1 MENLGFIML
10 RHVNNELTNRYW
22 MQCYECI
29 RKFYPENHILIVD
42 DNSNYEFITDR
53 PLYKTTVIKS
63 EFHGRGEAL
72 PYYYYLRNKLF
83 DTAVIIHDSVF
94 INRPIDFSTTTYKML
109 WSFEHL
115 WDQIPDETKMIEA
128 FEDPELLAFYKNK
141 NAWKGCFGGMCVI
154 TYNYLMHI
162 NAKCDIRKLLDF
174 VKTRYN
180 RCSFERVIA
189 CILQKDVRNAPLLGD
204 IHDYC
209 RWEITYEEREETRHL
224 PLTKVWTGR

>member
-42 DNSNYEFITDR
+42 DNSNYDFITDR
-53 PLYKTTVIKS
+53 PLYKTTVINS

-94 INRPIDFSTTTYKML
+94 INKPIDFSTTTYKML
-109 WSFEHL
+109 WSFEHT
-115 WDQIPDETKMIEA
+115 WDQIQDETKMIEA

-162 NAKCDIRKLLDF
+162 NAKCDIRKLLDL

-189 CILQKDVRNAPLLGD
+189 CILQKDVKHAPLLGD

-209 RWEITYEEREETRHL
+209 RWEITYEEREESQHL
-224 PLTKVWTGR
+224 PLIKLWTGR